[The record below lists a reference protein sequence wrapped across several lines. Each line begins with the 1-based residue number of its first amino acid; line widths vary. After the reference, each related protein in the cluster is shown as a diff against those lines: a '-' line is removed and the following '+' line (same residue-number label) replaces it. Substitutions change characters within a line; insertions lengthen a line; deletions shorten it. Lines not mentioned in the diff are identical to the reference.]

1 MTDQDT
7 PLFKLTV
14 GELMDLIERR
24 IKEQPATASDRQI
37 APAGKRYVYGLS
49 GIASLFGCSRTQ
61 AYRIKASG
69 KIDSAIKQT
78 GRLIIVDAD
87 KALEL
92 AAKKKKTVTQ

>member
-1 MTDQDT
+1 MTDLNT

-14 GELMDLIERR
+14 GELMDIIEGR
-24 IKEQPATASDRQI
+24 IKEQPTGESDRQI
-37 APAGKRYVYGLS
+37 APAGKRYVYGLN

-61 AYRIKASG
+61 AYRIKSSG

>member
-1 MTDQDT
+1 MIDQNT

-14 GELMDLIERR
+14 GELMDLIEGR
-24 IKEQPATASDRQI
+24 IKEQPVGYREI
-37 APAGKRYVYGLS
+37 APSGKRYVYGIK

-69 KIDSAIKQT
+69 KIDGAITQI

-87 KALEL
+87 KALQL
-92 AAKKKKTVTQ
+92 ASKKKKTLTQ